1 MTKDNFISLM
11 TTVQRRLGDR
21 NHFLDIAYE
30 FCSDIFLNQ
39 LFDNFDMFR
48 DYLYLIEDEICAA
61 VGLEK
66 RNPSADWLWYFVF
79 DCECKFSNMKVYI
92 CEDPFPIESW
102 SDVWDFYVEL
112 AR

>member
-48 DYLYLIEDEICAA
+48 DYLYLIEDEVRAA

-66 RNPSADWLWYFVF
+66 RNPSDDWLCYFVL
-79 DCECKFSNMKVYI
+79 DCECRFSEMKVCI
-92 CEDPFPIESW
+92 CQEPFPIESW

>member
-1 MTKDNFISLM
+1 MTKDNFIDLM
-11 TTVQRRLGDR
+11 AAVERRFEDR
-21 NHFLDIAYE
+21 NRFLDIAYE

-39 LFDNFDMFR
+39 LFDNFDMLR
-48 DYLYLIEDEICAA
+48 DYLYLIEDEVRAA

-66 RNPSADWLWYFVF
+66 RNPSNDWLCYFVF

-92 CEDPFPIESW
+92 CQEPFPIESW
-102 SDVWDFYVEL
+102 SDVWDFYVEV

>member
-1 MTKDNFISLM
+1 MTKDDFISLM
-11 TTVQRRLGDR
+11 TTVQRRFEDR
-21 NHFLDIAYE
+21 NRFLDMAYE

-48 DYLYLIEDEICAA
+48 DYLYLIEDEVCAA
-61 VGLEK
+61 AGLAKE
-66 RNPSADWLWYFVF
+66 NLSTDWLCYFVL
-79 DCECKFSNMKVYI
+79 DCECRFSEMKVCI
-92 CEDPFPIESW
+92 CQEPFLIESW

>member
-1 MTKDNFISLM
+1 MTKDNFIGLM
-11 TTVQRRLGDR
+11 TTVERRLKDR
-21 NHFLDIAYE
+21 NRFLDIAYE
-30 FCSDIFLNQ
+30 FCGDIFLNQ

-66 RNPSADWLWYFVF
+66 ENLSTDWLCYFVF
-79 DCECKFSNMKVYI
+79 DCECTFSNMKVCI
-92 CEDPFPIESW
+92 CQEPFPIESW

>member
-11 TTVQRRLGDR
+11 TNVQRRFEDR
-21 NHFLDIAYE
+21 NRFLDMAYE

-48 DYLYLIEDEICAA
+48 DYLYLIEGEVCAA

-66 RNPSADWLWYFVF
+66 ENLSTDWLCYFVL
-79 DCECKFSNMKVYI
+79 DCECRFSKMDVSI
-92 CEDPFPIESW
+92 CQEPVLIESW

>member
-11 TTVQRRLGDR
+11 TTVQRRFEDR
-21 NHFLDIAYE
+21 NRFLDMAYE
-30 FCSDIFLNQ
+30 FCSEIFLNQ

-48 DYLYLIEDEICAA
+48 DYLYLIEDEVRAA

-66 RNPSADWLWYFVF
+66 RNPSNDWLCYFVF

-92 CEDPFPIESW
+92 RQEPFPIESW